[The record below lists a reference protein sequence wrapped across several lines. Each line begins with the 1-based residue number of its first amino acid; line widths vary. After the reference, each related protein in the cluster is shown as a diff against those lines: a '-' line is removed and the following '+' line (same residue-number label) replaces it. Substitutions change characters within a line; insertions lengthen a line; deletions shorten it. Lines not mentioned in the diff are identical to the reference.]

1 MSKNNLLPYIYYQKQ
16 RTKTER
22 QRFRERERNCEFYW
36 IIHNSKKTFHVLL
49 TWLLGTYCFHC
60 YLSLFE
66 WMVTKE
72 VFLLDLPQ
80 MLKSYFLRVPVLAQ
94 QKRIWLVSRRRQV
107 PSLALLSRLWIW
119 HCHELWHRSQRRLG
133 PGVAGA
139 VA

>member
-1 MSKNNLLPYIYYQKQ
+1 MSNMLPYIYYQKQ

-22 QRFRERERNCEFYW
+22 QRCREREKLW
-36 IIHNSKKTFHVLL
+36 ILLNYSQFQKTFHVLL